1 MPDEPST
8 PDKVSAPTRRG
19 RIVWRT
25 DRAGQAIGFAMPMA
39 APPSSRSPTPDA
51 AGPAECCD
59 HAEVTTVQGSV
70 LSTRFDVALAHAA
83 ELHRVQTRKGTAIPY
98 VAHLLSVSALVMED
112 GGDEDEAIAGLL
124 HDAVEDQGG
133 HARLE
138 EIRAQFGDRVAAIVE
153 GCSDSETEPKP
164 PWLDRKRAYLDHLR
178 EAPADVLRVSAADKL
193 HNARAI
199 LADYRALGEDLWSR
213 FNASQNDIF
222 WYYRSLVDIFRERG
236 PARLAAELGRV
247 VSAMHGLAVGRS
259 EAGERAWTYHEEAA
273 GVVVRG
279 SEVLLRR
286 TGDGHWIFPKGHLE
300 PGESLVQAAEREG
313 LEETGVRAVAGRFL
327 GTVDYTRGDG
337 YYEVQV
343 FAMEYA
349 GVTPAWEQHRDV
361 DAAFVPI
368 AEAAQRLTFEDYRW
382 LLARV
387 CAVERASLRP
397 L

>member
-19 RIVWRT
+19 RIVGRT
-25 DRAGQAIGFAMPMA
+25 DRAGQAIGFAMPMGT
-39 APPSSRSPTPDA
+39 PPSSRSPTPDA
-51 AGPAECCD
+51 TRPAECGD
-59 HAEVTTVQGSV
+59 HAEVTAAQGSV
-70 LSTRFDVALAHAA
+70 LTTRFDVALAYTAT
-83 ELHRVQTRKGTAIPY
+83 LHRAQTRKGTAIPY
-98 VAHLLSVSALVMED
+98 VAHLLSVSALVIED

-133 HARLE
+133 RARLE

-213 FNASQNDIF
+213 FNASRDDIF

-247 VSAMHGLAVGRS
+247 VAAMHGLAVGRS
-259 EAGERAWTYHEEAA
+259 EAGDRAWTYHEEAA

-286 TGDGHWIFPKGHLE
+286 TADGHWIFPKGHVE
-300 PGESLVQAAEREG
+300 PGESPAQAAEREV

-327 GTVDYTRGDG
+327 GTVAYTRGDG
-337 YYEVQV
+337 YYEVQRLRDGIRRRHPRV
-343 FAMEYA
+343 GSA
-349 GVTPAWEQHRDV
+349 PRHR
-361 DAAFVPI
+361 
-368 AEAAQRLTFEDYRW
+368 R
-382 LLARV
+382 RV
-387 CAVERASLRP
+387 RP
-397 L
+397 DRRG